1 MATLKDIIYYI
12 IKTYPIKDH
21 LSNARITKMIYL
33 ADWYSA
39 NVFHHQI
46 TDIKWY
52 FNNYGPFVND
62 ILETATQNNNLFS
75 VNTVNNFYGAPKRII
90 GIKKDYTP
98 TLADQDIQAIQRV
111 IEVTKGKTWEQFI
124 TFVYSTYPIVS
135 SERYTELDLLK
146 LAEDYK
152 KTQKEDQ

>member
-1 MATLKDIIYYI
+1 MTTLKDIIYYI

-21 LSNARITKMIYL
+21 LSNARITKIIYL

-39 NVFHHQI
+39 NVFRHQI

-62 ILETATQNNNLFS
+62 ILETAMQNENLFS
-75 VNTVNNFYGAPKRII
+75 VKIINNFYGAPKRII
-90 GIKKDYTP
+90 GIKDDYKPNLT
-98 TLADQDIQAIQRV
+98 DQDIQALQRV
-111 IEVTKGKTWEQFI
+111 IEITKDKTWEQFI

-135 SERYTELDLLK
+135 SERYTELDLLE
-146 LAEDYK
+146 LAVDYQ
-152 KTQKEDQ
+152 KTQNYR